1 MKLRHIMLVTAIV
14 FSPAAAFA
22 QDSANIEGRVKKL
35 EKEVRAVQRVVFPGG
50 AGKYFEPEI
59 KPEGTSKQSGGT
71 NSNAAAAGLN
81 SRIDSLEAQLA
92 ELTGQVEQQGNKLRT
107 METRLKALEAGI
119 KTADVAPATTTA
131 TTKPA
136 ATSTMSARAKEVAAV
151 EKPSTGDAFE
161 DNYNYTPTTF
171 TNGEI
176 KNKAGENNGSC
187 KLFAFAKLQKLT
199 KEETLYCFGEHYKSV
214 LEDVNGNAHL
224 NIRNFM
230 KTGFNGLYFENEAL
244 TLR

>member
-1 MKLRHIMLVTAIV
+1 MTIQEFKTKLKSNPSSIN
-14 FSPAAAFA
+14 FA
-22 QDSANIEGRVKKL
+22 E
-35 EKEVRAVQRVVFPGG
+35 
-50 AGKYFEPEI
+50 
-59 KPEGTSKQSGGT
+59 TM
-71 NSNAAAAGLN
+71 
-81 SRIDSLEAQLA
+81 
-92 ELTGQVEQQGNKLRT
+92 QV
-107 METRLKALEAGI
+107 I
-119 KTADVAPATTTA
+119 
-131 TTKPA
+131 
-136 ATSTMSARAKEVAAV
+136 
-151 EKPSTGDAFE
+151 E
-161 DNYNYTPTTF
+161 DNYNFTPTTF